1 VLGQCT
7 EALEERLK
15 SHEDFPAAHN
25 DGVALLQIIKQLTY
39 SFEERRF
46 LADALTDVKEN
57 FYGFR
62 QGRYMSLQCYHKLFL
77 AQVQVLDEVGVSIAD
92 EALVNDVAIRNGN
105 VGPNGE
111 EVPDDADRASC
122 REMSLA
128 IRFIRGANSNYK
140 SYLTH
145 LHNSYLDGNNVYPMT
160 LHEAYN
166 ILQRRETDTSNT
178 GVSSND
184 GVAFTTGGE
193 VICFNCGKPGHYA
206 RECTHEDRC
215 GNGQRDDG
223 GQGNRGMSGR

>member
-1 VLGQCT
+1 VQHYANFRAGLYNVVLGQCT

-15 SHEDFPAAHN
+15 SHQDFPSAHN

-62 QGRYMSLQCYHKLFL
+62 QGRYMSLQRYHELFL
-77 AQVQVLDEVGVSIAD
+77 TQVQVLDKVGVSIAD
-92 EALVNDVAIRNGN
+92 EALVNDVAVRNGN

-111 EVPDDADRASC
+111 AIPDDTDRTSC

-128 IRFIRGANSNYK
+128 IRFIRRANSNYK

-145 LHNSYLDGNNVYPMT
+145 LRNSYLDGNDVYPMT
-160 LHEAYN
+160 LHKAYN
-166 ILQRRETDTSNT
+166 ILQRRETDTSNRS
-178 GVSSND
+178 V
-184 GVAFTTGGE
+184 
-193 VICFNCGKPGHYA
+193 K
-206 RECTHEDRC
+206 
-215 GNGQRDDG
+215 Q
-223 GQGNRGMSGR
+223 